1 LIRKKCKQGDIV
13 KITLDG
19 GREITG
25 TLDEISSEHLTLI
38 VDECPVVLTH
48 KIIVLFEIV
57 KKQEISRV
65 VATNAP
71 VSASV
76 KPAESKTTTQKEEIK
91 EISPDEALATSQP
104 VPNHPIKKVEFTK
117 DLITGYNDALVY
129 CLYLDSFD
137 ISSMVT
143 QLDFKYDNPS
153 VSRSSIDK
161 KIQRLST
168 MYANYQ
174 KDPDLNLIQ
183 PAIAEINSLYSE
195 NPGNLSL
202 NWNYFILSSINKEYD
217 TAFNCLH
224 AYALGSS
231 SIDLSDIQEYYIYLL
246 GQTRFYEKLEEL
258 IKHFKS
264 TVKENTKIIEFS
276 RKALSYMLYKSK
288 MNTAIEAALSVDET
302 NILKTIME
310 IIDKVPRRS
319 IYSYVYSTPRQPPKN
334 IPTKPQTKTRQFYNL
349 TEEINSA
356 VSSGDVKAVDSI
368 YSRYKSRSD
377 ATKLIQ
383 IGTAYQRLGQYEK
396 AIQLFNYG
404 LEHFPDK
411 EVGFITSRVQ
421 LYELQNEWNLADG
434 DYKRLLEINGD
445 TESKRKNYNFQRARV
460 LLKDRD
466 IVKARNILFELSKK
480 YPTDTGIAN
489 ALAEVDRVKEDIDSG
504 TDQSVEIPIIDI
516 GDDQVEI
523 ISPMLRFDIEECDY
537 RDESIIKQGNKP
549 TLEDAIRLKSRAMS
563 SIKDQVEMSERY
575 PIFLEAAKAY
585 NDLPPGSYD
594 PTDIYELLAR
604 YAALRAGTIFS
615 ELKKQLLMTTRRIDT
630 KKAQLKADTASSYYL
645 ESVNLQAMVKPENML
660 LPLTNH
666 LKIQMAVLSYR
677 LNRPVGED
685 MFSGNFTTIFKS
697 CISSIIPELNEL
709 AYKSVVTIGS
719 TNVIAWNKL
728 KYVKGGSAVFYGTI
742 TTESKRVMPY
752 MYLSRLSGTD
762 LSPKDL
768 PGDALRKVFQAR
780 KSQNEQFVELTKAPK
795 LIDFRPQNI
804 NYIEKIIQD
813 MENYRALFFESDLM
827 ILEKLKYIVNI
838 FKPYETRG
846 ANERVS
852 IIVKVRS
859 EIFSIIEFIES
870 NPTYLGRVA
879 FFPIL
884 QSWKKS
890 ILKLESERI
899 QSVIPRLSLNVDP
912 QVYHRELNVVS
923 INVVI
928 QNTGQATTDN
938 FSLKLEL
945 MENEQGVL
953 YNENEVNFDHELYV
967 EDHFYHRYQAEVP
980 INHSGSLFLRVTP
993 TFSYQGTKNP
1003 QEAFE
1008 FTISPED
1015 SFDLKV
1021 EDIKWNYL
1029 NIPDKHMFKG
1039 REKDISKISKH
1050 IQSTERSLSYI
1061 LYGLTRTG
1069 KTSILK
1075 YLKSELYGL
1084 SIMSL
1089 GSTCYLCPIRWD
1101 FDQAAAQNNAK
1112 DLWRYLINTTIIE
1125 DIENLRDS
1133 GEEYSHLPQII
1144 KLDNPRFKDLG
1155 EILSLIHTHEFY
1167 PVFLIDEFS
1176 HIINMIKKKL
1186 IDSSFLAQL
1195 RTYALEGKASFIFAG
1210 TYDINNLVTDQE
1222 FGITGQFANVIK
1234 MKVSKIN
1241 NRAAAALIHAMGDKL
1256 QFTDLAVKHILDLSF
1271 CIPYF
1276 IQIICYY
1283 CAKYALETKIKYIG
1297 YPEVEEVVKVLT
1309 GESDNDPDSV
1319 IQRLEA
1325 ERFSNNLL
1333 SSTDPPETSAL
1344 LATIAHSNYP
1354 YTPYHEIIRIWGEHK
1369 IKEFQSVVAQTLETL
1384 VDKEILL
1391 RKEEEGEFYFKIS
1404 VGLFERWLRKEIP
1417 NLEYALDKLHK
1428 INDLWRMSE

>member
-1 LIRKKCKQGDIV
+1 MIELIRKKCKQGDIV

-25 TLDEISSEHLTLI
+25 ALDEISSEHLTLV
-38 VDECPVVLTH
+38 VDKNPVVLTH

-57 KKQEISRV
+57 KKMEISQP
-65 VATNAP
+65 ATIPIPDQTQIKPTKSEITPTDKADKL
-71 VSASV
+71 VSVNHTSLIQPSLNV
-76 KPAESKTTTQKEEIK
+76 QKETKDFTIERITNY
-91 EISPDEALATSQP
+91 SEALS
-104 VPNHPIKKVEFTK
+104 
-117 DLITGYNDALVY
+117 Y
-129 CLYLDSFD
+129 CSYLDDFE
-137 ISSMVT
+137 IHNKVT
-143 QLDFKYDNPS
+143 SLDFKFGNAS
-153 VSRSSIDK
+153 ENKTSIDK
-161 KIQRLST
+161 KLQRLSSI
-168 MYANYQ
+168 YVSYQ
-174 KDPDLNLIQ
+174 KDPEINLIQ
-183 PAIAEINSLYSE
+183 PAIAEINSLFAD
-195 NPGNLSL
+195 NPGNTDLA
-202 NWNYFILSSINKEYD
+202 WNYFILSCINGDHE

-224 AYALGSS
+224 TYALRSANS
-231 SIDLSDIQEYYIYLL
+231 DLTSWQDYYIYLI

-258 IKHFKS
+258 IRHCKS
-264 TVKENTKIIEFS
+264 IVKENTQLVEFS

-288 MNTAIEAALSVDET
+288 MNTAIESVLGINDNNLLATAKE
-302 NILKTIME
+302 L
-310 IIDKVPRRS
+310 IDKVPRKS
-319 IYSYVYSTPRQPPKN
+319 IYSAAPISPRQPLKR
-334 IPTKPQTKTRQFYNL
+334 IPSKPQAQKRQFYNL
-349 TEEINSA
+349 TEEINYA
-356 VSSGDVKAVDSI
+356 VSNGDIEAIDSL
-368 YSRYKSRSD
+368 YSRYKSRTD

-383 IGTAYQRLGQYEK
+383 IGTAYQRLGQYGK

-421 LYELQNEWNLADG
+421 LYELQNEWTLADG

-460 LLKDRD
+460 LLKDRALE
-466 IVKARNILFELSKK
+466 KARNILYELNKK

-489 ALAEVDRVKEDIDSG
+489 ALAEVDKVKEDIASG
-504 TDQSVEIPIIDI
+504 TDQYIEIPIIDI

-549 TLEDAIRLKSRAMS
+549 TIDDAIRLKSRAMT

-585 NDLPPGSYD
+585 NDLNPGSYD

-615 ELKKQLLMTTRRIDT
+615 DLKKQLLMINKTIDPQT
-630 KKAQLKADTASSYYL
+630 AQLKADTASSYYL

-666 LKIQMAVLSYR
+666 LKIQMAVLLYR
-677 LNRPVGED
+677 LNKSITEEI
-685 MFSGNFTTIFKS
+685 FSGNFNAIYKS
-697 CISSIIPELNEL
+697 CIASKISELNEL

-719 TNVIAWNKL
+719 TNVLAWNKL
-728 KYVKGGSAVFYGTI
+728 ASIQGGSKVFYGMISTVNQ
-742 TTESKRVMPY
+742 RLVPY
-752 MYLSRLSGTD
+752 QYLSTLSGTE
-762 LSPKDL
+762 LTTNDL

-780 KSQNEQFVELTKAPK
+780 KSQNEQFVELTKSPK

-804 NYIEKIIQD
+804 SNIENIIQ
-813 MENYRALFFESDLM
+813 ELEKFRALYFESDLV

-870 NPTYLGRVA
+870 NPTYWGRVA

-899 QSVIPRLSLNVDP
+899 QSVIPRLSVNVDP
-912 QVYHRELNVVS
+912 QVYRRDNTLVS

-938 FSLKLEL
+938 HAIKIEL
-945 MENEQGVL
+945 LDNEKGTLFNTSEKSFNQELHVD
-953 YNENEVNFDHELYV
+953 DHHY
-967 EDHFYHRYQAEVP
+967 YQYQAEVP
-980 INHSGSLFLRVTP
+980 VNHKGSLFLRVAP
-993 TFSYQGTKNP
+993 SFSYQGSDN
-1003 QEAFE
+1003 QQASFE
-1008 FTISPED
+1008 FTISPQD

-1039 REKDISKISKH
+1039 REKDISKVTTH
-1050 IQSTERSLSYI
+1050 VQSPERSLSYI
-1061 LYGLTRTG
+1061 LFGLTRTG

-1084 SIMSL
+1084 KITSS
-1089 GSTCYLCPIRWD
+1089 GQPYHLCPIRWD
-1101 FDQAAAQNNAK
+1101 FDQAAAQNNAR
-1112 DLWRYLINTTIIE
+1112 DLWRYLINTTILQEI
-1125 DIENLRDS
+1125 NTLRETGDL
-1133 GEEYSHLPQII
+1133 YSQLPQIN

-1155 EILSLIHTHEFY
+1155 EILSLIHASGFY

-1195 RTYALEGKASFIFAG
+1195 RSYALEGKASFIFAG
-1210 TYDINNLVTDQE
+1210 TYDINNLVTDPE

-1241 NRAAAALIHAMGDKL
+1241 KQAAAELIHAMGDKL
-1256 QFTDLAVKHILDLSF
+1256 QFTDLAVKHILELSF

-1276 IQIICYY
+1276 IQIICYH
-1283 CAKYALETKIKYIG
+1283 CAKYALENEITYIG
-1297 YPEVEEVVKVLT
+1297 YPEVEEVVKILS
-1309 GESDNDPDSV
+1309 GENENDPDSV

-1333 SSTDPPETSAL
+1333 SSADPPETSAL

-1354 YTPYHEIIRIWGEHK
+1354 FTPYHEIIRIWGEHK
-1369 IKEFQSVVAQTLETL
+1369 IKEFQSVVAQTLDTL

-1417 NLEYALDKLHK
+1417 NLNYALDKLHK
-1428 INDLWRMSE
+1428 ITE

>member
-1 LIRKKCKQGDIV
+1 MIELIRKKCKQGDIV

-25 TLDEISSEHLTLI
+25 ALDEISSEHLTLM
-38 VDECPVVLTH
+38 VDKNPVVLTH

-57 KKQEISRV
+57 KKMEISQP
-65 VATNAP
+65 ATNP
-71 VSASV
+71 VMDQTQVKSV
-76 KPAESKTTTQKEEIK
+76 EPENTPADEVDKQVSDNPTSLIKPTLKVQKETQEFTV
-91 EISPDEALATSQP
+91 ELLTNYNEALS
-104 VPNHPIKKVEFTK
+104 
-117 DLITGYNDALVY
+117 Y
-129 CLYLDSFD
+129 CSYLDDFD
-137 ISSMVT
+137 ICNKVT
-143 QLDFKYDNPS
+143 SLDFKYENPTETKN
-153 VSRSSIDK
+153 SIDK
-161 KIQRLST
+161 KLMRLSAI
-168 MYANYQ
+168 YDEFK
-174 KDPDLNLIQ
+174 KDPNINSIQ
-183 PAIAEINSLYSE
+183 PAVAEINSLFAD
-195 NPGNLSL
+195 NPGNTNLA
-202 NWNYFILSSINKEYD
+202 WNYFILSCINGDHE

-224 AYALGSS
+224 TYALKSANT
-231 SIDLSDIQEYYIYLL
+231 DLKSWQDYYILL
-246 GQTRFYEKLEEL
+246 IGQTRLYEKLEEL
-258 IKHFKS
+258 IRHCKS
-264 TVKENTKIIEFS
+264 TLNENAQLVEFS

-288 MNTAIEAALSVDET
+288 MSTAIESALSIDE
-302 NILKTIME
+302 NNLLKTVKELTDI
-310 IIDKVPRRS
+310 VPRKS
-319 IYSYVYSTPRQPPKN
+319 IYSSASSSPRQPQQRRPSLPK
-334 IPTKPQTKTRQFYNL
+334 TQTRQFYSL
-349 TEEINSA
+349 TEEINFA
-356 VSSGDVKAVDSI
+356 VNNGDIKAVDSL
-368 YSRYKSRSD
+368 YERYKSRSD

-383 IGTAYQRLGQYEK
+383 IGTAYQRLGQYDK
-396 AIQLFNYG
+396 ALEIFNTG
-404 LEHFPDK
+404 LQKYPDK
-411 EVGFITSRVQ
+411 AVGFLTSRVQ
-421 LYELQNEWNLADG
+421 IYELQNEWTLADG
-434 DYKRLLEINGD
+434 DYKRLLEVNGD

-460 LLKDRD
+460 LLKDRE
-466 IVKARNILFELSKK
+466 INKARNILFELSKK

-489 ALAEVDRVKEDIDSG
+489 ALAEIDRVTEDIASG
-504 TDQSVEIPIIDI
+504 SDQFVEIPIIDI
-516 GDDQVEI
+516 GDDQIEI

-537 RDESIIKQGNKP
+537 RDESILKQGNKP
-549 TLEDAIRLKSRAMS
+549 TLEDAMRLKSRAMT

-575 PIFLEAAKAY
+575 PLFLEAAKAY
-585 NDLPPGSYD
+585 NDLNPGSYD
-594 PTDIYELLAR
+594 PTDLYELLAR

-615 ELKKQLLMTTRRIDT
+615 DLKKKLLMPSRMIDPQT
-630 KKAQLKADTASSYYL
+630 AQLKADTASSYYL

-666 LKIQMAVLSYR
+666 LKIQMAILLYKLNKPLS
-677 LNRPVGED
+677 ED
-685 MFSGNFTTIFKS
+685 IFSGNFTTIFKV
-697 CISSIIPELNEL
+697 CIASKISELNEL

-728 KYVKGGSAVFYGTI
+728 KDVRGGSAVFYGTI
-742 TTESKRVMPY
+742 PTESKRVMPY
-752 MYLSRLSGTD
+752 MYLSNLSGTI
-762 LSPKDL
+762 LSPIDL

-780 KSQNEQFVELTKAPK
+780 KSQNEHFIELTKSPK

-804 NYIEKIIQD
+804 SNIENIIQE
-813 MENYRALFFESDLM
+813 MEKFRALFFESDLV
-827 ILEKLKYIVNI
+827 ILEKLKYIVNV

-870 NPTYLGRVA
+870 NPTYWGRVA

-899 QSVIPRLSLNVDP
+899 QSVIPRLSVNVDP
-912 QVYHRELNVVS
+912 QVYRRDNTLVS

-938 FSLKLEL
+938 HAIKIEL
-945 MENEQGVL
+945 LDNETGTLFNSSEKSFNQELHVD
-953 YNENEVNFDHELYV
+953 DHHY
-967 EDHFYHRYQAEVP
+967 YQYQAEVP
-980 INHSGSLFLRVTP
+980 VNHKGSLFLRVAP
-993 TFSYQGTKNP
+993 SFSYQGSGN
-1003 QEAFE
+1003 QQAAFE
-1008 FTISPED
+1008 FTVSPGD

-1029 NIPDKHMFKG
+1029 KIPDKHMFKG
-1039 REKDISKISKH
+1039 REKDISKITTH
-1050 IQSTERSLSYI
+1050 VQSPERSLSYI

-1084 SIMSL
+1084 SITSS
-1089 GSTCYLCPIRWD
+1089 GRTYHLCPIRWD
-1101 FDQAAAQNNAK
+1101 FDQAAAQNNAR
-1112 DLWRYLINTTIIE
+1112 DLWRYLINTTILQEI
-1125 DIENLRDS
+1125 NTLRETGDL
-1133 GEEYSHLPQII
+1133 YSQLPQIN

-1155 EILSLIHTHEFY
+1155 EILSLIHASGFY

-1195 RTYALEGKASFIFAG
+1195 RSYALEGKASFIFAG
-1210 TYDINNLVTDQE
+1210 TYDINNLVTDPE

-1241 NRAAAALIHAMGDKL
+1241 KQAAAELIHAMGDKL
-1256 QFTDLAVKHILDLSF
+1256 QFTDLAVKHILELSF

-1276 IQIICYY
+1276 IQIICYH
-1283 CAKYALETKIKYIG
+1283 CAKYALENEITYIG
-1297 YPEVEEVVKVLT
+1297 YPEVEEVVKILS
-1309 GESDNDPDSV
+1309 GENENDPDSV

-1333 SSTDPPETSAL
+1333 SSADPPETSAL

-1354 YTPYHEIIRIWGEHK
+1354 FTPYHEIIRIWGEHK
-1369 IKEFQSVVAQTLETL
+1369 IKEFQSVVAQTLDTL

-1417 NLEYALDKLHK
+1417 NLNYALDKLHK
-1428 INDLWRMSE
+1428 ITE

>member
-1 LIRKKCKQGDIV
+1 MIELIRKKCKHGDIV

-19 GREITG
+19 GRELTG
-25 TLDEISSEHLTLI
+25 SLDEISSEHITLI

-57 KKQEISRV
+57 KNQD
-65 VATNAP
+65 
-71 VSASV
+71 ASQTETPNTQASTPV
-76 KPAESKTTTQKEEIK
+76 KPVDSVAPQQTTENKI
-91 EISPDEALATSQP
+91 ISPKHSLTATQSEP
-104 VPNHPIKKVEFTK
+104 TSSMYKVEFSK
-117 DLITGYNDALVY
+117 DLITNYNDALDY
-129 CLYLDSFD
+129 CSYLES
-137 ISSMVT
+137 INIGAMVT
-143 QLDFKYDNPS
+143 KLDFQYDDTA
-153 VSRSSIDK
+153 VSKSDIDK
-161 KIQRLST
+161 KLQRLSSI
-168 MYANYQ
+168 YVRYK
-174 KDPDLNLIQ
+174 KDPDINLIQ
-183 PAIAEINSLYSE
+183 PAIAEINSLFTDNQS
-195 NPGNLSL
+195 NTNLA
-202 NWNYFILSSINKEYD
+202 WNYFILSCINEDFD

-224 AYALGSS
+224 TYALGSA
-231 SIDLSDIQEYYIYLL
+231 SIDLKSWQEYYIYLI
-246 GQTRFYEKLEEL
+246 GQTRFYEKLEYL
-258 IKHFKS
+258 VKHLSNSVNDKRQLG
-264 TVKENTKIIEFS
+264 EFV
-276 RKALSYMLYKSK
+276 RRALSFILFKSK
-288 MNTAIEAALSVDET
+288 MCTAIGKAIALDENNLLT
-302 NILKTIME
+302 TIRE
-310 IIDKVPRRS
+310 LVGNVPRRS
-319 IYSYVYSTPRQPPKN
+319 IYTEIQSTQRQTQQRKQ
-334 IPTKPQTKTRQFYNL
+334 TKPATQTRRFYNL
-349 TEEINSA
+349 TEEINYA
-356 VSSGDVKAVDSI
+356 VGNGDIKSVDSI
-368 YSRYKSRSD
+368 YNRYKSHSD

-383 IGTAYQRLGQYEK
+383 IGTAYQRLGQYDK
-396 AIQLFNYG
+396 AIELFNFG

-421 LYELQNEWNLADG
+421 LYELQNDWALADG

-466 IVKARNILFELSKK
+466 IAKARNILFDLNKK

-489 ALAEVDRVKEDIDSG
+489 ALAEVDRVKDDIVSG
-504 TDQSVEIPIIDI
+504 SDQSVEIPIIDI

-537 RDESIIKQGNKP
+537 RDESIIKQGNQP
-549 TLEDAIRLKSRAMS
+549 TLEDAIRLKSRAMT

-585 NDLPPGSYD
+585 NDLNPGSYD

-615 ELKKQLLMTTRRIDT
+615 EIKKQLLMTSKTIDPQT
-630 KKAQLKADTASSYYL
+630 AQLKADTASSYYL

-666 LKIQMAVLSYR
+666 LKIQMAVLLYR
-677 LNRPVGED
+677 LNKSIITEEI
-685 MFSGNFTTIFKS
+685 FSGNFNTIYKS
-697 CISSIIPELNEL
+697 CIASKIPELNEL
-709 AYKSVVTIGS
+709 AYKSIVTIGS
-719 TNVIAWNKL
+719 TNIIAWNKL
-728 KYVKGGSAVFYGTI
+728 SAVKGGSGLFYI
-742 TTESKRVMPY
+742 SIRNVSQRIVPY
-752 MYLSRLSGTD
+752 KYLSNLSGIELTTN
-762 LSPKDL
+762 DL

-804 NYIEKIIQD
+804 NYIEKIIHD
-813 MENYRALFFESDLM
+813 MENYRALFFESDLL

-859 EIFSIIEFIES
+859 EIFGIIEFIES

-899 QSVIPRLSLNVDP
+899 ESYIPRLSISVDP
-912 QVYHRELNVVS
+912 QVYHREKTLVS

-928 QNTGQATTDN
+928 HNTGQATTDN
-938 FSLKLEL
+938 YSLKLEL
-945 MENEQGVL
+945 MDNEQGVL
-953 YNENEVNFDHELYV
+953 KIIDEVNFNHELLV
-967 EDHFYHRYQAEVP
+967 DDHQYYRYQAE
-980 INHSGSLFLRVTP
+980 ISADHKGSLFFRVVP
-993 TFSYQGTKNP
+993 TFSYQGTINI
-1003 QEAFE
+1003 QDAFE

-1015 SFDLKV
+1015 SFDLNV

-1039 REKDISKISKH
+1039 RERDISKISNH
-1050 IQSTERSLSYI
+1050 IQSPERSLSYI

-1084 SIMSL
+1084 SIIAS
-1089 GSTCYLCPIRWD
+1089 GRTCYLCPIRWD

-1112 DLWRYLINTTIIE
+1112 DLWRYFINTTIIE
-1125 DIENLRDS
+1125 DISTLRES
-1133 GEEYSHLPQII
+1133 ATTYATLPLMNKI
-1144 KLDNPRFKDLG
+1144 DNPRFKHLG
-1155 EILSLIHTHEFY
+1155 EILNLIHSNHFY

-1176 HIINMIKKKL
+1176 YIINMINKKF

-1195 RTYALEGKASFIFAG
+1195 RTYALEGKASFIFTG
-1210 TYDINNLVTDQE
+1210 TYDINNLVTDPK

-1241 NRAAAALIHAMGDKL
+1241 NQAAAELIHAMGDKL
-1256 QFTDLAVKHILDLSF
+1256 QFTELAVKYILELSF

-1276 IQIICYY
+1276 IQIICYH
-1283 CAKYALETKIKYIG
+1283 CAKYALETRITYIG

-1309 GESDNDPDSV
+1309 GEEDNDSESM
-1319 IQRLEA
+1319 IQRLES

-1333 SSTDPPETSAL
+1333 SSADPPETSAL

-1369 IKEFQSVVAQTLETL
+1369 IKEFQSVVAQTLDTL

-1391 RKEEEGEFYFKIS
+1391 RKEDEGEFYFKIS

-1417 NLEYALDKLHK
+1417 NLNYALDKLHK
-1428 INDLWRMSE
+1428 IND